1 MQDEKHNNALQLY
14 NYNLYNPLK
23 TWLKRAKWTLKS
35 GILAA
40 KSM

>member
-1 MQDEKHNNALQLY
+1 MQDEKHKDALQLY
-14 NYNLYNPLK
+14 NHNLYNPLK

>member
-1 MQDEKHNNALQLY
+1 MQDEKHKDALHLY

-23 TWLKRAKWTLKS
+23 TWLKRGKWTLKS

-40 KSM
+40 KSK